1 MRKNTTKSFVIAA
14 ITSISAFTHAQTAQV
29 GINTNN
35 PNSSL
40 DINGQRDS
48 SGNLLSTDITGL
60 QAPRLTR
67 AELTAKG
74 NTLYT
79 TNQKGAL
86 VYITDITGG
95 DIVGQ
100 RVNISA
106 IGYYYFDGSFWIK
119 IGSAGTEPW
128 RIQTTTKEA
137 TANTDNI
144 YQTGTVAIGKNVVGS
159 GVALDVQ
166 GAVRGGNGHTG
177 AAGANSVV
185 FGVVNETSGAGSAAF
200 GINNAVAGAANNKA
214 TGINSTAFGSRN
226 TISGVNSTA
235 FGVKNTVS
243 GISSTSF
250 GISNNITGDYSVSFG
265 NTNIISEYGATT
277 FGQENE
283 AIGAGTTITGI
294 WNKAATPWETV
305 VGFDNAILTSS
316 HLPDDLVIS
325 IDDNPLFQVGN
336 GANNST
342 ARNNALTIL
351 RNGKVGIGIT
361 GTEATAKPT
370 ETFDVG
376 SGGVKIRAVNT
387 AAYTSSVST
396 DKIVVADANGIL
408 KTKALTGTGNA
419 YACINSSGGIYR
431 STTPCTP

>member
-1 MRKNTTKSFVIAA
+1 MMKKNTTKSLVIAT
-14 ITSISAFTHAQTAQV
+14 ITFISTFTYAQTGRV
-29 GINTNN
+29 GINTTD
-35 PNSSL
+35 PKSSL
-40 DINGQRDS
+40 DINGQKDS

-74 NTLYT
+74 NALYS

-128 RIQTTTKEA
+128 RIQTTTTEA

-166 GAVRGGNGHTG
+166 GSVRGGNGHTG
-177 AAGANSVV
+177 VAGANSVA
-185 FGVVNETSGAGSAAF
+185 FGAVNVASGDGSSAF
-200 GINNAVAGAANNKA
+200 GINNAVAGAANNTA
-214 TGINSTAFGSRN
+214 SGINSAAFGSRN
-226 TISGVNSTA
+226 TVSGVHSVV
-235 FGVKNTVS
+235 FGARNTVS
-243 GISSTSF
+243 GNSSAAF
-250 GISNNITGDYSVSFG
+250 GVVNTVTGDFSVAFG
-265 NTNIISEYGATT
+265 NTNTISQPVSTT
-277 FGQENE
+277 FGQENQ
-283 AIGAGTTITGI
+283 AIGTGTTITGI

-305 VGFDNAILTSS
+305 VGFDNGITTSS
-316 HLPDDLVIS
+316 RAPGELGIY

-342 ARNNALTIL
+342 QRNNALTIL

-361 GTEATAKPT
+361 GTEAAAKPT
-370 ETFDVG
+370 EALDVG

-431 STTPCTP
+431 SATPCS